1 MVKALG
7 MALTKL
13 TSRFG
18 VLSKK
23 ACVRLATET
32 GYKLVDTTKQIG
44 RPLNIKEIESV
55 FAETLPK
62 KCRPQIITKTEDVAD
77 ILKNRGIDTIV
88 FGGSRRNIDNNVC
101 KYLSNHIDNSRILIV
116 DSGLLMAE
124 NKVLLSPDFTCND
137 GSKISALSL
146 IAGTIKMDNNKL
158 LLANK
163 SYNQIKKYVE
173 IIADSICEYFSFVD
187 LLCLDNK

>member
-1 MVKALG
+1 MIIVNYISMIKKLYFDINSRLITYDISSLLLKYYGLEKPIIICVGSDKVLADMV
-7 MALTKL
+7 
-13 TSRFG
+13 G
-18 VLSKK
+18 V
-23 ACVRLATET
+23 
-32 GYKLVDTTKQIG
+32 
-44 RPLNIKEIESV
+44 
-55 FAETLPK
+55 F
-62 KCRPQIITKTEDVAD
+62 VAD